1 MRSKGEKGKR
11 GKWGRGEM
19 EKWETGFGFRDS
31 GFRVFPEFR
40 APCPFSL
47 FPFLTF
53 GREAVEIPVNP
64 NSTSGDRAAR
74 PEAKIGDTQF
84 GAPFGRLTHMKKY
97 RSERKGRR
105 SRDTAPEHDTA
116 NMDARQRRMRVA
128 QTSDFEVC
136 GSSNAETRQQQKRHE
151 PQTRRL
157 MGGLLHHAAP
167 ASDGEEP
174 RTFYNG
180 AGFVKA
186 FLATLPPPRAGRGVK
201 GDS

>member
-1 MRSKGEKGKR
+1 
-11 GKWGRGEM
+11 M

-136 GSSNAETRQQQKRHE
+136 GSSNAETRQQKSGTSRK
-151 PQTRRL
+151 PV
-157 MGGLLHHAAP
+157 G
-167 ASDGEEP
+167 
-174 RTFYNG
+174 
-180 AGFVKA
+180 
-186 FLATLPPPRAGRGVK
+186 
-201 GDS
+201 